1 MAGTQI
7 LTSSPLAQKIWRA
20 TLIHQAEVS
29 SIAMAFV
36 GDEEDAAIVSVDD
49 FSRKKGD
56 LIQHTFS
63 PTRDFRFF
71 LEGEQKEGQENSVDF
86 QTLTWKIGYGAFTG
100 GLENIMS
107 QQRTFINVKKATHQK
122 MAINWERR
130 WNKVIFNQLA
140 GNTATSGTTPN
151 TGNATTNGLSGFN
164 TVTTVDTTH
173 IYRPNG
179 QTTDQAI
186 TTSADSMSLDVIDGA
201 MTRVRSTAALNYPIA
216 PTSSGNYYWI
226 GHPDQARQL
235 RQNTSD
241 TGWRDLERSKLEGG
255 MDFEGSALAD
265 AYLGGPYHK
274 VYMVESEY
282 VPCGVDSGTATT
294 GVTTVRR
301 SLLLGSQSGYIGWG
315 QDFTDGEHLDWR
327 EQIRDYDRWG
337 AAAISVFGVKRTE
350 WPNLS
355 GTTQTYGLIVVS
367 TYSAL

>member
-1 MAGTQI
+1 MSTQI

-20 TLIHQAEVS
+20 TLIHQAEVNS
-29 SIAMAFV
+29 LAMAFV
-36 GDEEDAAIVSVDD
+36 GEAEDDAIVSVDD
-49 FSRKKGD
+49 FARKKGD

-140 GNTATSGTTPN
+140 GYTPA
-151 TGNATTNGLSGFN
+151 TGNATTNALSGFN
-164 TVTTVDTTH
+164 TITTVDETH

-179 QTTDQAI
+179 RTTDQSI
-186 TTSADSMSLDVIDGA
+186 TSADPCTLDVLEGA
-201 MTRVRSTAALNYPIA
+201 MAKLKSTSGMDYPIA
-216 PTSSGNYYWI
+216 TTSSDYYYWI
-226 GHPDQARQL
+226 VSTDQARQL

-241 TGWRDLERSKLEGG
+241 TGWRDLERAKIEGG
-255 MDFEGSALAD
+255 SDFEGSALAKG
-265 AYLGGPYHK
+265 YLGGPYHN
-274 VYMVESEY
+274 VILVECDY
-282 VPCGVDSGTATT
+282 IPLGVNSSSSTT
-294 GVTTVRR
+294 SVANVRR
-301 SLLLGSQSGYIGWG
+301 SILIGAQGAYIGWG
-315 QDFTDGEHLDWR
+315 QDFTDGDHIDWR

-337 AAAISVFGVKRTE
+337 AAAMSVFGVKRTE

-355 GTTQTYGLIVVS
+355 GTTQTYGLMVIP
-367 TYSAL
+367 TYAAF